1 MSLVLELQK
10 EALDQKISVSH
21 LLRKALVVARKLK
34 LSEFQEWIEIELN
47 GYYAADVPEYRKIQG
62 ACMAKNPYHGYIPV
76 QFPNEKM
83 ARSFSYRG
91 VNSSIAELEALISN
105 PKSGGTLT
113 MRYPA
118 EVERLLA
125 SQFHGLIPELLIGQ
139 DKISGIL
146 DSVKNIVLDWSL
158 RLEED
163 GIVGEGMSFSDKEKQ
178 TASQITNVNYIGQM
192 VGSQLQQGTSNAVSY
207 NADIKMD
214 FEAIKILIEQL
225 KEQLSTMSH
234 VPEQKAE
241 LQAEIATIESQIN
254 SPKPKEGIIR
264 ETLQSIRRIL
274 EGGAGNLL
282 SSQSVMDALGRLIS
296 N

>member
-34 LSEFQEWIEIELN
+34 LSEFQEWVEIELN
-47 GYYAADVPEYRKIQG
+47 GYTVDVPEYRKIEG
-62 ACMAKNPYHGYIPV
+62 ACMVKNPYHGYIPI

-83 ARSFSYRG
+83 ANRYSRRG
-91 VNSSIAELEALISN
+91 VTSTIAELEALIGN
-105 PKSGGTLT
+105 RKSTEILT
-113 MRYPA
+113 MRYHT
-118 EVERLLA
+118 EIERHLA
-125 SQFHGLIPELLIGQ
+125 SQCHGLIPQLVVGK

-146 DSVKNIVLDWSL
+146 DSVRNIVLNWSL
-158 RLEED
+158 KLEED
-163 GIVGEGMSFSDKEKQ
+163 GIVGEGMFFSDKEKQ

-214 FEAIKILIEQL
+214 FEAIKVLIEQL

>member
-10 EALDQKISVSH
+10 EALDQNISVSH

-34 LSEFQEWIEIELN
+34 LSEFQEWVEIELN
-47 GYYAADVPEYRKIQG
+47 GYTVDVPEYRKIQG
-62 ACMAKNPYHGYIPV
+62 SCMVKNPYHGYIPV

-83 ARSFSYRG
+83 AKSFSYRG

-105 PKSGGTLT
+105 KKSGEILT
-113 MRYPA
+113 MRYPT
-118 EVERLLA
+118 EIERQLA
-125 SQFHGLIPELLIGQ
+125 SQFDGLIPQLVIGQ
-139 DKISGIL
+139 DKFFAIL
-146 DSVKNIVLDWSL
+146 DSVRNTVLNWSL
-158 RLEED
+158 KLEED

-214 FEAIKILIEQL
+214 FAAIKVLIEQL
-225 KEQLSTMSH
+225 KGQLSAMSQ

-241 LQAEIATIESQIN
+241 LQAEITTIESQIN

-282 SSQSVMDALGRLIS
+282 SSQPVMDALGRLIS
-296 N
+296 T